1 MTDLLQQDKHYTF
14 EDPKAPSL
22 DGSTTSALAQEW
34 LETIETAREMAISQ
48 SISNSYS
55 SDEAFRDLQAATSTS
70 SRTLEL
76 DSRSAENGVASSRTT
91 LQKNSPKDDADS
103 FKGRKR
109 FSKRQS
115 KNGLAAVF

>member
-1 MTDLLQQDKHYTF
+1 MFVKPDKYYTF
-14 EDPKAPSL
+14 EDPKALSL
-22 DGSTTSALAQEW
+22 DGSTTTALAQEW
-34 LETIETAREMAISQ
+34 LETIETAQEMAISQ

-55 SDEAFRDLQAATSTS
+55 SDEAFRDLQAAASTS
-70 SRTLEL
+70 SRTLDL
-76 DSRSAENGVASSRTT
+76 DSRSMENIGSNSRTT
-91 LQKNSPKDDADS
+91 LQKQSPKDDADS